1 MKLNSCFEDSLMGTW
16 ITINTSFRSFFSDR
30 IGYKSGLALNNDEM
44 IQLLDKDD
52 PLFDVFTSQK
62 EELCR
67 IRTNHIEDTFQKF
80 LYRLGVTSQDFI
92 GHAPTLLEMEFRN
105 DPSRRKLLQQVL
117 RYLGEIHFDKGKQS
131 IFNDFNESQY
141 YENTQIQFGS
151 EALII
156 AHRLVELTKD
166 SEEAIPWD
174 WLSARVLDW
183 ESPLELRGLFES
195 ESLDAMYGRFID
207 QRYLNYLSINTEKLG
222 SIHWRQFEAITA
234 EYFERKGYKVEIGSG
249 RNDGGIDVRVWHPNA
264 NASTPPV
271 QLIQCK
277 RTKSKIDKVL
287 VKSLWADVIDE
298 NAKGGIIVT
307 TSSFSPGA
315 QEICKARKYPIREV
329 NRGKVI
335 QWLNE
340 LRRVGRGV
348 FMGD

>member
-1 MKLNSCFEDSLMGTW
+1 MGTW
-16 ITINTSFRSFFSDR
+16 ITTNTSFRSFLSDR
-30 IGYKSGLALNNDEM
+30 IGYKSGLALNNNEM
-44 IQLLDKDD
+44 IQLLDKND
-52 PLFDVFTSQK
+52 PLFDVFTCAR

-67 IRTNHIEDTFQKF
+67 IRTNHIEDTFQKI
-80 LYRLGVTSQDFI
+80 LYRLGVTTQDFI

-105 DPSRRKLLQQVL
+105 DPSRSELFHQVL
-117 RYLGEIHFDKGKQS
+117 YTLGETHFDKGKQS
-131 IFNDFNESQY
+131 IFIDFDEDQY
-141 YENTQIQFGS
+141 YRYIQSQFGS
-151 EALII
+151 EALLI
-156 AHRLVELTKD
+156 ARRLVELTKD
-166 SEEAIPWD
+166 SEEASPWE

-183 ESPLELRGLFES
+183 ESPIELRGLFES

-207 QRYLNYLSINTEKLG
+207 QRYLNYLSINNEKLG
-222 SIHWRQFEAITA
+222 SMHWRKFEALTA

-249 RNDGGIDVRVWHPNA
+249 RNDGGIDVRVWNPDA
-264 NASTPPV
+264 NASDSPV

-298 NAKGGIIVT
+298 KAKGGVIVT
-307 TSSFSPGA
+307 TSSFSAGA
-315 QEICKARKYPIREV
+315 RDVCKARKYPIREI
-329 NRGKVI
+329 NRNKVI